1 MGQEERGR
9 GDLVG
14 RVHVDGSNP
23 ELERAVA
30 GGKLG
35 GELLPELSKPKG
47 RHFKWRFE
55 RGRGFL
61 GNESESGTRGR
72 GERCSRLDG
81 NSSRAGNRPALIL
94 GGTCNG
100 SSRVRSMS
108 TRREALLDV
117 HKMVRDLF
125 ERLKIK
131 EK

>member
-30 GGKLG
+30 RGKLG

-47 RHFKWRFE
+47 RHFNWRFE

-61 GNESESGTRGR
+61 GNESGTRGS
-72 GERCSRLDG
+72 G
-81 NSSRAGNRPALIL
+81 
-94 GGTCNG
+94 
-100 SSRVRSMS
+100 
-108 TRREALLDV
+108 DV
-117 HKMVRDLF
+117 AD
-125 ERLKIK
+125 
-131 EK
+131 